1 MAMIKIAMIGASV
14 TFAGI
19 SVWWFLGK
27 PRIFQ
32 ASDYG
37 QQANT
42 SEQFDEKRDVD
53 SKADGFEYTPK
64 PKSALKRAQAK
75 TTAAAAVKNQDEEKE
90 KQERRAIISRQAN
103 TLEKF
108 YEKGDV
114 DSKADGLEYTP
125 KPKSAL
131 KRAQAKT
138 TAAAVKNQDEEKEK
152 QERRAIISGQANT
165 SEKFYEKGDVDS
177 KADGFEYT
185 PKPKSALKRAQ
196 KLEKLKEAKKTAQAK
211 NQDKEKE
218 KQERRAK
225 KIEEARRI
233 KISEDK
239 TLPTAKV
246 IKIKDSTEHRERR
259 VKIQGWVHH
268 LRREGKKL
276 LFIQLRD
283 GTGYL
288 QCVLTNLLS
297 STYEAITLT
306 TESSVTLFGKVM
318 ELPPGSH
325 HKAPGDHELIVDYW
339 ELICGA
345 PSGGTYYI
353 LDKKSNVDFQL
364 DNRHIVIRGTNTSK
378 NLKAA
383 SLVTQLIREHHLDR
397 GYMEV
402 HPPCIVQTKTESSLF
417 DSNKIGSSLFELQYY
432 GKKAYLTQSS
442 QLYLESVIAA
452 LGDVFCIQKSFRA
465 GKFRT
470 SYHLSEFTH
479 IEAEFPFITFKNL
492 LEKIEDLVVSVCDR
506 ITNPNNPLGQL
517 VFEIN
522 PDFRTPRRPFKRM
535 SYTEVIQYLKDNNIK
550 KINGTFYTLEDDIP
564 ESAERTMINKI
575 NEPILVCRF
584 PKGVKPFYT
593 KKCSDDP
600 QLTESVDLLMPGV
613 GEILGASMRI
623 DNYDELIKAFI
634 EKEIEPS
641 TYYWY
646 SDQRKFGSCA
656 HGGYGLGLERF
667 LMWILNLDQICDA
680 CLYPRILDRYKP

>member
-42 SEQFDEKRDVD
+42 SEKFYEKRDVD
-53 SKADGFEYTPK
+53 SKADG
-64 PKSALKRAQAK
+64 
-75 TTAAAAVKNQDEEKE
+75 
-90 KQERRAIISRQAN
+90 
-103 TLEKF
+103 
-108 YEKGDV
+108 
-114 DSKADGLEYTP
+114 LEY
-125 KPKSAL
+125 S
-131 KRAQAKT
+131 
-138 TAAAVKNQDEEKEK
+138 
-152 QERRAIISGQANT
+152 
-165 SEKFYEKGDVDS
+165 
-177 KADGFEYT
+177 

-196 KLEKLKEAKKTAQAK
+196 KLENLKEAKKTAAAAK
-211 NQDKEKE
+211 NPAKEKE

-233 KISEDK
+233 KIWEDK

-246 IKIKDSTEHRERR
+246 IKIRDSTEHRERR

-288 QCVLTNLLS
+288 QCVLTNLLC

-345 PSGGTYYI
+345 PSGGPYSV
-353 LDKKSNVDFQL
+353 LDKNTNFDLQL

-402 HPPCIVQTKTESSLF
+402 HPPCIVQTKTEG
-417 DSNKIGSSLFELQYY
+417 GSSLFELQYY

-465 GKFRT
+465 EKSRT
-470 SYHLSEFTH
+470 RRHLSEFTH
-479 IEAEFPFITFKNL
+479 IEAEFNFITFENL

-506 ITNPNNPLGQL
+506 ITNPNNPLRQL

-550 KINGTFYTLEDDIP
+550 KKDGTYFQPKDDIP
-564 ESAERTMINKI
+564 EGAERTMINKL

-584 PKGVKPFYT
+584 PAAWKPFYT

-613 GEILGASMRI
+613 GEILGASMRTE
-623 DNYDELIKAFI
+623 NYDELIKAFI
-634 EKEIEPS
+634 EKKIEPS

-667 LMWILNLDQICDA
+667 LMWILKLPHICDA
-680 CLYPRILDRYKP
+680 CLYPRILDRCKP